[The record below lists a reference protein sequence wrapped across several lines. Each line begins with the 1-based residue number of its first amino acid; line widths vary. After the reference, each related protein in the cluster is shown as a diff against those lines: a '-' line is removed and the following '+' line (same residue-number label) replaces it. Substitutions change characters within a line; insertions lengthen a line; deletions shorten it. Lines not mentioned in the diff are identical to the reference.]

1 MKSSRF
7 SHPRL
12 LVCLLALSA
21 SAAACAHGEE
31 AITASKTS
39 ALSTCSR
46 EAPIVNLGDL
56 PMGFVPNEGQSPE
69 EVLFSAINFGAGT
82 LSVGAEGVLLDL
94 ADHPGKKL
102 PAASILT
109 RHHGASLALHPSSAC
124 AAKTNVVTAER
135 TTNVEG
141 CYAELAQEDLYP
153 GVGVAVGGTM
163 RMLVTT
169 YTVAPG
175 ASPSQVRFSYDGASH
190 VSVDPTVGSLSV
202 VVGDGA
208 RTLSLG
214 PVEAYQIIHGESVP
228 VEARYVIEDD
238 IIGLSAE
245 SYDPSEPLMI
255 RTRLLHSPFF
265 RAGGT
270 AAADGKVYAVGRG
283 YNTTN
288 QETGGDVYV
297 AVLDEATGALVSTT
311 VVAGEGDDEGNAIAI
326 TSHGEIVIAGQTRS
340 LALPTHDA
348 IQPDNAGGSDG
359 FVVQLDAEG
368 ASLIKGTYLGN
379 VGDDA
384 ATGVAV
390 AANGDVLVASTATKA
405 WKASNVAQASF
416 LSTLPVQGAFTD
428 EVPYAITA
436 LGASLDDVRWV
447 APITG
452 KRIRRPR
459 LWLDCHG
466 LIRFGVRSPQSLD
479 CTTLPDKTYEMAE
492 RTQSYDQDQPDPN
505 RPQIFGWG
513 FHALRWKYH
522 LVNDMALPGYTPTNL
537 SWAPWGTSW
546 FGNMPRDYVP
556 NASGGVDD
564 VWTLNDAEANG
575 LFTHAQ
581 TSLSVDPRGTW
592 ERGDHD
598 TPETLA
604 VKTALLEHLWRTP
617 VYMTKVSYDLSGHA
631 SAHAMVVEQTTFD
644 MCFDTTL
651 PQPAPGLGLEDL
663 CNLPPPGDWFGN
675 VSCNNS
681 GVHNLSFLITEFGVS
696 AWSEPHPVQPYY
708 HEHFS
713 LQPYPPGAPTWWWY
727 EPGRFVFDPPAEEA
741 QADAKITEAA
751 DRIAP
756 SVTARAM
763 VIERTITGG
772 TVTRTVEKNIVARA
786 SDLR

>member
-56 PMGFVPNEGQSPE
+56 PMGFVANEGQSPE

-102 PAASILT
+102 PAASILA

-288 QETGGDVYV
+288 RETGGDVYV

-311 VVAGEGDDEGNAIAI
+311 VVAGEDDDEGNAVAI

-340 LALPTHDA
+340 LALPTHNA
-348 IQPDNAGGSDG
+348 MQPENAGGSDG
-359 FVVQLDAEG
+359 FVIQLDAEG

-405 WKASNVAQASF
+405 WKANHMDQASF
-416 LSTLPVQGAFTD
+416 ISTLPVQGAIAD
-428 EVPYAITA
+428 DVPYAITA
-436 LGASLDDVRWV
+436 LGASLDEVRWV

-466 LIRFGVRSPQSLD
+466 LIRFGVRSPESLD

-492 RTQSYDQDQPDPN
+492 RTQDYFQSQPQAVPPN
-505 RPQIFGWG
+505 STAFGWG
-513 FHALRWKYH
+513 YHAMYWKQY
-522 LVNDMALPGYTPTNL
+522 LVNNVSPVTPTNL
-537 SWAPWGTSW
+537 SWAGLS
-546 FGNMPRDYVP
+546 GSVGLPRDAAP
-556 NASGGVDD
+556 LTTSGLDD
-564 VWTLNDAEANG
+564 VVKLNDAEMRGVFTDPSTG
-575 LFTHAQ
+575 LP
-581 TSLSVDPRGTW
+581 VDPRGTW

-617 VYMTKVSYDLSGHA
+617 VYMGKVSYDTWGNA
-631 SAHAMVVEQTTFD
+631 SLRAMVIEQTTFD

-663 CNLPPPGDWFGN
+663 CALPPAGDWFGN
-675 VSCNNS
+675 VSCTNP
-681 GVHNLSFLITEFGVS
+681 GGHNLSFLISEFGVS

-772 TVTRTVEKNIVARA
+772 TATRTVEKNIVARA